1 MTRRVVGVL
10 AVVVSTACGAAQRP
24 ELIAQPAP
32 APNPTIPVAELNTP
46 VLAPT
51 TTTTEAPVPTTEPA
65 PPATT
70 SPAPAQNL
78 REQATCGGDLPP
90 CYVLAR
96 ESGGN
101 IHVYNYSGSG
111 ASGKWQ
117 IMPAT
122 WNNYDGYL
130 NAADAPESVQ
140 DDKARLLW
148 DGGRGC
154 SHWDAC

>member
-1 MTRRVVGVL
+1 ML

-24 ELIAQPAP
+24 GLIAQPAE

-46 VLAPT
+46 VLAPA

-78 REQATCGGDLPP
+78 REQATTGACGGDLPP

-96 ESGGN
+96 ESGGD

-122 WNNYDGYL
+122 WNNYSGYA

-148 DGGRGC
+148 DNGNGC